1 MRAVN
6 LLPRDE
12 VPKSFQAKR
21 GVAFGAGGGLALV
34 TVALTALMLAASGKV
49 SENQAAVD
57 SNKAEL
63 AALPKPA
70 GADKDVA
77 ADAALVGDLN
87 QRSNALS
94 AALATRVAW
103 DSVLRQVSQVLPE
116 DVWLTSLASASA
128 DASESDPNAGGANG
142 VVLTGSTYAQS
153 GVARLLSRLSVA
165 PTLTNV
171 RLQSSTVADAGT
183 SQLVQF
189 TILADVKPAGG
200 GSS

>member
-12 VPKSFQAKR
+12 VAKSFEAGR
-21 GVAFGAGGGLALV
+21 GVAFGAAGGLALV

-63 AALPKPA
+63 AALPKPPEP
-70 GADKDVA
+70 DENA
-77 ADAALVGDLN
+77 ATDAALVGELN
-87 QRSNALS
+87 QRSGALS
-94 AALATRVAW
+94 TALAERVAW

-116 DVWLTSLASASA
+116 DVWLTSLSSSSPT
-128 DASESDPNAGGANG
+128 ASESDPNASGAPG

-171 RLQSSTVADAGT
+171 RLQSSAAAEAGT
-183 SQLVQF
+183 STLVQF

-200 GSS
+200 SS